1 MRGVGGYN
9 FPSSNANDRNIRQMS
24 AVLRDPTPAVRPMS
38 TADLPAVVAV
48 ETRAY
53 SHPWS
58 EGILRD
64 CLRVGY
70 SCWVCEIDGETVGH
84 AVMSVAMGE
93 AHLLNICVRP
103 DWQGRGVGRRLL
115 KRIFRIARESEVDTM
130 FLEVR
135 ASNNCA
141 RGLYES
147 EGFGEIGRRR
157 DYYPDQ
163 EGREDALVYAK
174 ALL

>member
-1 MRGVGGYN
+1 M
-9 FPSSNANDRNIRQMS
+9 IMS
-24 AVLRDPTPAVRPMS
+24 AVLRDPAPHIRKM
-38 TADLPAVVAV
+38 TADDLASVLAV
-48 ETRAY
+48 ENGSYT
-53 SHPWS
+53 HPWS

-70 SCWVCEIDGETVGH
+70 SCWVCELDEELVAH
-84 AVMSVAMGE
+84 AVMSIAIGE

-103 DWQGRGVGRRLL
+103 DRQGCGIGRRLL
-115 KRIFRIARESEVDTM
+115 NRMLRIARERQADTM

-135 ASNNCA
+135 ASNLSA

-147 EGFGEIGRRR
+147 EGFCEIGLRR
-157 DYYPDQ
+157 DYYPSHA
-163 EGREDALVYAK
+163 GREDAVVYAK